1 MKVSFEL
8 SPRDV
13 RYFRERLK
21 KVRGGKQAQDL
32 ETVTKLARELVE
44 EAREAEPPEFVLERL
59 VKLEQLADIVTDDG
73 WQLVGQDR
81 ARILDAL
88 AYFVDPDDLIPD
100 RTPGL
105 GYLDDAIMI
114 ELIAQELKHD
124 IKAYEDFC
132 EYRKTLP
139 KTKAAQGDGKEKLKG
154 RRERLQARMRR
165 RRRRDRDTHR
175 SRQGPRRTS
184 TKLW

>member
-8 SPRDV
+8 SPRDL

-21 KVRGGKQAQDL
+21 RVREGDGARDE
-32 ETVTKLARELVE
+32 ETIVPLATQLVE
-44 EAREAEPPEFVLERL
+44 EAVKADPPEFVRVRL
-59 VKLEQLADIVTDDG
+59 LKLEQLVDMLRDDE
-73 WQLVGQDR
+73 WRLVGPDR

-100 RTPGL
+100 RLPGI

-114 ELIAQELKHD
+114 ELVVEELKHD

-132 EYRKTLP
+132 AFRKSRA
-139 KTKAAQGDGKEKLKG
+139 KAAGSDPLEA
-154 RRERLQARMRR
+154 RRETLQTRMRR
-165 RRRRDRDTHR
+165 RRRREREVARGRPRARR
-175 SRQGPRRTS
+175 SGLR
-184 TKLW
+184 LW